1 MKKENKNLS
10 RVLQK
15 EAEIL
20 NELDFDALIRCYYV
34 FNDLDNYYYVM
45 EFGGGG
51 DFDTL
56 LKKCVNT
63 LPEPIV
69 KLFLAEMIL
78 GLEYLHSKKIYH
90 KDIKPQNI
98 LISNNVH

>member
-1 MKKENKNLS
+1 
-10 RVLQK
+10 
-15 EAEIL
+15 
-20 NELDFDALIRCYYV
+20 
-34 FNDLDNYYYVM
+34 M

-56 LKKCVNT
+56 LKNSKIT
-63 LPEPIV
+63 LPNNIV

-98 LISNNVH
+98 LISNNVSQFA